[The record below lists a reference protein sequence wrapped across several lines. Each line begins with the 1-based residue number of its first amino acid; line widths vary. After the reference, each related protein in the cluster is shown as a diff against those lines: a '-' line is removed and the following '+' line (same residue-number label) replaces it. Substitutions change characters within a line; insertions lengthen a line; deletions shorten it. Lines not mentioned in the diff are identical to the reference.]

1 MSEPQQVFRLRLTFA
16 KQGRLA
22 MLSHL
27 EVARALERTVRRAG
41 LPYAVSQGFSP
52 HMLIAFGAALPVG
65 VGGTHEIADVRLTH
79 YVSADKALSALQEA
93 SVADLMVKDC
103 RYIEPKAAAASVA
116 FPVST
121 YRALLSCTPAVL
133 PLPDEIHVVRKKK
146 EKVLHPAEFLVG
158 DFQLTG
164 AVATFKLEAKPTGS
178 LRPDLLLR
186 EAVDNY
192 NLAASGEIVQG
203 VTWVEN
209 AVAPEAMIAKK
220 VERGLDL
227 PCCASH
233 PEHHANRAGV
243 GERVAGCQALSARW
257 LSGWGAL
264 SLRCRAGC
272 IEGKPFRARYR
283 VWANRFFEKSFAA
296 MGQLAVQ

>member
-1 MSEPQQVFRLRLTFA
+1 MADPRLFRLRVTFRET
-16 KQGRLA
+16 GRLA

-27 EVARALERTVRRAG
+27 ELARALERAVRRAQ
-41 LPYAVSQGFSP
+41 LPFAVSQGFSP
-52 HMLIAFGAALPVG
+52 HMRIAFGAALPVG
-65 VGGTHEIADVRLTH
+65 VGGTAEIFDLFLTD
-79 YVSADKALSALQEA
+79 YVPAPRALTALQEA
-93 SVADLMVKDC
+93 SPADLYPTEA
-103 RYIEPKAAAASVA
+103 RYIEARDAAASVA
-116 FPVST
+116 LPVST
-121 YRALLSCTPAVL
+121 YEVVLSEAPRAVVVPEA
-133 PLPDEIHVVRKKK
+133 IIVVRKKK

-220 VERGLDL
+220 AERGLDL
-227 PCCASH
+227 PCCD
-233 PEHHANRAGV
+233 GD
-243 GERVAGCQALSARW
+243 ALRILNITRIAQ
-257 LSGWGAL
+257 
-264 SLRCRAGC
+264 
-272 IEGKPFRARYR
+272 E
-283 VWANRFFEKSFAA
+283 
-296 MGQLAVQ
+296 

>member
-1 MSEPQQVFRLRLTFA
+1 
-16 KQGRLA
+16 

-79 YVSADKALSALQEA
+79 YVPADKALSALQEA

-158 DFQLTG
+158 VRTCFCVRRSTI
-164 AVATFKLEAKPTGS
+164 TIW
-178 LRPDLLLR
+178 LLR
-186 EAVDNY
+186 GRLFKA
-192 NLAASGEIVQG
+192 
-203 VTWVEN
+203 
-209 AVAPEAMIAKK
+209 
-220 VERGLDL
+220 
-227 PCCASH
+227 
-233 PEHHANRAGV
+233 
-243 GERVAGCQALSARW
+243 
-257 LSGWGAL
+257 
-264 SLRCRAGC
+264 
-272 IEGKPFRARYR
+272 
-283 VWANRFFEKSFAA
+283 
-296 MGQLAVQ
+296 